1 VGRGGL
7 LQSLDVS
14 WSPCRRS
21 HPAGVSRRISQVRR
35 AMLPSPLNREA
46 RPPGL
51 KYFGATCAFTL
62 VTARGLTHHPFD
74 GLVGGLQ
81 SFGFPPPCHPSYG
94 ALALTPAGLT
104 PAEHVSFLWTH
115 GRVRVELSRPAS
127 YLPAAPGLCGTLG
140 SSALEARP
148 RSRVCDRAGERR
160 AEAAAAGIQVSRGR
174 HRHARPIT
182 AYGDGRAY

>member
-1 VGRGGL
+1 IGHGSAAFAVGRGGL

-14 WSPCRRS
+14 WSPCRRY

-35 AMLPSPLNREA
+35 AMLPSPLNSEA

-51 KYFGATCAFTL
+51 KYFGATYAFTC

-81 SFGFPPPCHPSYG
+81 SLGFPPPCHPSYG

-115 GRVRVELSRPAS
+115 VGSRTGAKLRR
-127 YLPAAPGLCGTLG
+127 LPLAVSAV
-140 SSALEARP
+140 SSFVP
-148 RSRVCDRAGERR
+148 V
-160 AEAAAAGIQVSRGR
+160 
-174 HRHARPIT
+174 
-182 AYGDGRAY
+182 